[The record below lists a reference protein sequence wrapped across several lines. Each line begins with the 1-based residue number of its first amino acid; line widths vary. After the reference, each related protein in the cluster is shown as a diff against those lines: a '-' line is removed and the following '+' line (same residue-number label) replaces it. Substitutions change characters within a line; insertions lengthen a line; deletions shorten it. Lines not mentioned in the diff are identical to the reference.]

1 MDIQTGF
8 FYLFA
13 AVLLFS
19 AFRVVTARNPVHAV
33 LFLMLAFSQ
42 ASGLWF
48 LLNAEF
54 LAITLVLVYLGAV
67 MVLFLFVVMMLD
79 INMDTLRQGFW
90 RHFPLAATLGAVVA
104 FEMAAVLMSGF
115 RVSQAAPVDPRLA
128 EYGNTR
134 LLGIELY
141 THYLYPLQLAA
152 VLLLVAMVAALAL
165 TLRKRKDVRAMDPG
179 QQVRVKRADR
189 VRMVSMPAEVEAS
202 AASAEPAE
210 GGAAPGAQAPG
221 AAPGSAGK
229 GAA

>member
-1 MDIQTGF
+1 MPGPLKDLSMDIQTGF

-48 LLNAEF
+48 MLNAEF

-79 INMDTLRQGFW
+79 INVDTLRAGFW
-90 RHFPLAATLGAVVA
+90 KHFPLAATLGAVVA

-115 RVSQAAPVDPRLA
+115 RLSVPAAVDAAVQANNAKA
-128 EYGNTR
+128 
-134 LLGIELY
+134 LGILLY
-141 THYLYPLQLAA
+141 TDYLMPIQIAA
-152 VLLLVAMVAALAL
+152 AILLVAMVAAIAL
-165 TLRKRKDVRAMDPG
+165 TLRERKDSKAIDPSI
-179 QQVRVKRADR
+179 QVRVKARDR
-189 VRMVSMPAEVEAS
+189 VEMVKVAVTQPAS
-202 AASAEPAE
+202 AVASQAAAEE
-210 GGAAPGAQAPG
+210 
-221 AAPGSAGK
+221 K
-229 GAA
+229 K

>member
-48 LLNAEF
+48 MLNAEF

-79 INMDTLRQGFW
+79 INMDTLRAGFW
-90 RHFPLAATLGAVVA
+90 KNFPLAATLGAVVA

-115 RVSQAAPVDPRLA
+115 RLATPAAVDAAVQANNAKA
-128 EYGNTR
+128 
-134 LLGIELY
+134 LGVLLY
-141 THYLYPLQLAA
+141 TDYLMPIQIAA
-152 VLLLVAMVAALAL
+152 AILLVAMVAAIAL
-165 TLRKRKDVRAMDPG
+165 TLRHRKDSKAINPSI
-179 QQVRVKRADR
+179 QVRVRAADR
-189 VRMVSMPAEVEAS
+189 LQVVKMAATQVAPAPVP
-202 AASAEPAE
+202 AAAEE
-210 GGAAPGAQAPG
+210 N
-221 AAPGSAGK
+221 K
-229 GAA
+229 